1 MQISVLLATAEPFLV
16 CAVAVI
22 SSLCR
27 RTCRTKPILLLVL
40 DQGFCSLFGEWCTSF
55 TVLVQADQR
64 LFPSALFS
72 RSSIWHKYE
81 RGSRY
86 QAFAGVLQGLAF
98 EQDPSRHCPLK
109 GKGYI

>member
-1 MQISVLLATAEPFLV
+1 MALACVSKASYAISGSDSYRILHVQISVLLATAEPFLV

-64 LFPSALFS
+64 QNRLS
-72 RSSIWHKYE
+72 
-81 RGSRY
+81 
-86 QAFAGVLQGLAF
+86 VVDLAT
-98 EQDPSRHCPLK
+98 
-109 GKGYI
+109 